1 MKTMTPS
8 IMEIFGKYENFNENF
23 SNMKRRPLRKTT
35 QIQKTLVFFAKQKLW
50 YENKKSEILKQLSFS
65 LVSSSVVLRIA
76 L

>member
-35 QIQKTLVFFAKQKLW
+35 QIQKTLVFLLSKNYGMKIKSQK
-50 YENKKSEILKQLSFS
+50 Y
-65 LVSSSVVLRIA
+65 
-76 L
+76 